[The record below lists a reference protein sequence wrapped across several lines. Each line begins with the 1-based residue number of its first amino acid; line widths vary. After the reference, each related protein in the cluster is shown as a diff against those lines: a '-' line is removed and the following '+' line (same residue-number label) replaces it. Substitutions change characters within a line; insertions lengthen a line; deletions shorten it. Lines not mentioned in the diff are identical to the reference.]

1 MVTDERQSNAKGRT
15 GLPSSSHAPSRNV
28 PALRDPPPASKPKR
42 RFWLWGVGGL
52 IVVALAG
59 LVSAN
64 VWKVGPPVAAVEV
77 ATLAPVTRVLAVN
90 GRIAAVNTVEI
101 RPLVSGPLIA
111 PLVAEG
117 DHVGADQ
124 ILAQIDPA
132 AQNTVVRQAIAG
144 LDAALVAQQQAA
156 ETYDRAVALGRNV
169 ARTMLEADA
178 HALQSAKQEVARQSA
193 LLDQA
198 RVGLEN
204 HTVRAPFAGTIL
216 TLNAKL
222 GQLAGPTTP
231 LLTLADLSDLVVE
244 ADVDEAYATQVA
256 RNQPAVV
263 QLAGEAGNREGHV
276 SYVSTR
282 VDVATGGLAIKI
294 AFDDP
299 ITAPIG
305 LTVTTNIIVD
315 QRDASL
321 TVPRL
326 ALASK
331 EGETGVFLLK
341 EGTARFQPVSVVAW
355 PAVRLIVTEGLVEND
370 ILITDASNITD
381 GMAVTADQP

>member
-1 MVTDERQSNAKGRT
+1 
-15 GLPSSSHAPSRNV
+15 
-28 PALRDPPPASKPKR
+28 
-42 RFWLWGVGGL
+42 
-52 IVVALAG
+52 
-59 LVSAN
+59 
-64 VWKVGPPVAAVEV
+64 VAAVEV

-117 DHVGADQ
+117 DHVEADQ
-124 ILAQIDPA
+124 VLAQIDPA

-282 VDVATGGLAIKI
+282 VDIATGGLAIKI

-305 LTVTTNIIVD
+305 LTVTINIIVD
-315 QRDASL
+315 QRDAAL
-321 TVPRL
+321 TVPRT
-326 ALASK
+326 ALATK
-331 EGETGVFLLK
+331 DGKTGVFLLK
-341 EGTARFQPVSVVAW
+341 EGTAWFQPVSVVDW
-355 PAVRLIVTEGLVEND
+355 PAARLIVTEGLVEND